1 MSYKEFLIK
10 SNVQVVLT
18 ALTTLILIIMNRQIG
33 WGTQTN
39 LLWSILQELKSIK
52 PRPSTTT
59 TTTTTP

>member
-1 MSYKEFLIK
+1 
-10 SNVQVVLT
+10 
-18 ALTTLILIIMNRQIG
+18 MNRQIG